1 MTITATQDGHCLIA
15 TKSAKVNLNNEIRIG
30 DRVLPGPGE
39 YEVSDVF
46 AEVLPD
52 VAVFHAEEMTFVAL
66 QRGKRALTDEEM
78 ERLESVDMLFVHV
91 NSEATDELDQIVK
104 VTNQVEPRVLVLLG
118 IQDIAKF
125 ERIEGQVAQV
135 VDSVKLSRKE
145 LPEETRSVYILKV

>member
-1 MTITATQDGHCLIA
+1 
-15 TKSAKVNLNNEIRIG
+15 
-30 DRVLPGPGE
+30 
-39 YEVSDVF
+39 
-46 AEVLPD
+46 
-52 VAVFHAEEMTFVAL
+52 AVFHAEEMTFVAL

-91 NSEATDELDQIVK
+91 NSEVADELDQIVR

-118 IQDIAKF
+118 IRDVAKF

-145 LPEETRSVYILKV
+145 LPGETRSVYILKV